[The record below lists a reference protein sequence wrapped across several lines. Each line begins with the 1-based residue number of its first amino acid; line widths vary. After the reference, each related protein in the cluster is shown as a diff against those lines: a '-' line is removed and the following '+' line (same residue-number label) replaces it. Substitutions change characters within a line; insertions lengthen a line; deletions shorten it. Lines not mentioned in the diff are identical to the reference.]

1 MRYLAAPWRDKYFE
15 MKQTGCIFCRAG
27 KEKKDSR
34 HLVIMRGDKCF
45 LMLNLF
51 PYTNAHVMI
60 APYRHT
66 GDVTKL
72 KSDEF
77 AEMMN
82 MSQRAVGAMKKL
94 FKCEGFNIGINQ
106 GAAAGAGFAGH
117 VHIHVVGRWKG
128 DTNFMT
134 TLARTRVTPS
144 SPGKIYKM
152 LKKELCK

>member
-1 MRYLAAPWRDKYFE
+1 MKYLAAPWRDKYFE
-15 MKQTGCIFCRAG
+15 MKQKGCIFCRAG
-27 KEKKDSR
+27 KEKKDAKNF
-34 HLVIMRGDKCF
+34 VIMRGDKCF

-72 KSDEF
+72 RSAELT
-77 AEMMN
+77 EMMKL
-82 MSQRAVGAMKKL
+82 SQKAVAVMKKL

-106 GAAAGAGFAGH
+106 GAVSGAGFASH
-117 VHIHVVGRWKG
+117 IHIHVVGRWGG

-134 TLARTRVTPS
+134 ALAGTRVTPS
-144 SPGKIYKM
+144 APEKIYKM
-152 LKKELCK
+152 FKKELG